1 MRILIV
7 EDDSALRLGIRR
19 ILQAEG
25 WHVDAAENGEQALIA
40 TQEANYAVAVLDLG
54 LPRMDGLAVL
64 KVWREQGL
72 GMPVVILTARDELS
86 DRVTGLNA
94 GADDYM
100 AKPFEPEELVARL
113 RALMRRNPQMLT
125 TSLSLGELN
134 YDPQDRSLRI
144 AGQPVGLSSREA
156 ALMELLM
163 AQPDKA
169 VAKSRIVSSMSDW
182 ESEFSS
188 NSVEIYIMRLRRKIA
203 GSGAQIRT
211 VRGVGYK
218 ICADSD
224 GLAESDA

>member
-19 ILQAEG
+19 VLQAEG
-25 WHVDAAENGEQALIA
+25 WQVDAAENGEQALAA
-40 TQEANYAVAVLDLG
+40 TQSTPYSAVVLDLG

-113 RALMRRNPQMLT
+113 KALLRRNPQLVT
-125 TSLSLGELN
+125 HQLSLGELS

-144 AGQPVGLSSREA
+144 AGQPAGLSAREA
-156 ALMELLM
+156 ALIELLM

-182 ESEFSS
+182 ESEFSN

-218 ICADSD
+218 ICADSAGSSD
-224 GLAESDA
+224 GDA